1 MARAGSCR
9 RAGSTRVPERASAR
23 GPEQAS
29 VLPPSLEQ
37 LALEQLALEQLALE
51 QLALEQPPPLVQLWV
66 PSAWPSS
73 WPTSSRL
80 RASSCAPARLF
91 SPSCLSWSSTLPFS
105 L

>member
-51 QLALEQPPPLVQLWV
+51 QPPPLVQLWV

-73 WPTSSRL
+73 RPTSSRL

-91 SPSCLSWSSTLPFS
+91 SPSCLSWSSTLPSS